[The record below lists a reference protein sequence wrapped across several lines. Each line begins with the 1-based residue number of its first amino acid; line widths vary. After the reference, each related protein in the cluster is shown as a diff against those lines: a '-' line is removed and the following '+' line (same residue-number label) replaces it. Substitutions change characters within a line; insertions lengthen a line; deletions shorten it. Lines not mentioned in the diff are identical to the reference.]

1 MSIRKPLIGFSLFAI
16 FSLLVTWVIWAT
28 LQRSV
33 EGDTKSYTA
42 TFTDVL
48 GLKVHDDVRMAG
60 VRVGR
65 VESIDLVNETVDN
78 KLAHL
83 AKVEFEVRSDQQLF
97 HNTKGLIRYQNLIGQ
112 RYLALAPGA
121 GGDTSALD
129 AGGSI
134 PVSLTEPSF
143 DVSQLLGGLQP
154 LFDVL
159 SPEQVNTL
167 SGTFLQA
174 LQGDQVSLSAFV
186 NQAAALATT
195 FNDRDAI
202 LGDLIDNLSGVIEG
216 LASRSGQF
224 ETLLAQTRTLVGGL
238 YDQGQSL
245 QSSTVAVANA
255 TTSLVDLVSQI
266 KPNLNAA
273 QTSTT
278 DALNVLIRGGAQL
291 DQLAIDAPP
300 LLQALARISSE
311 GTYIN
316 FYPCTLEVSL
326 YGLLLPR
333 GWQPQ
338 IENVLL
344 GNRHSE
350 MCR

>member
-1 MSIRKPLIGFSLFAI
+1 MSIKKPLIGFSLFAI

-28 LQRSV
+28 LQRGV
-33 EGDTKSYTA
+33 EGETKSYTA

-65 VESIDLVNETVDN
+65 VQSIDLVHQQVDN
-78 KLAHL
+78 TMAHL
-83 AKVEFEVRSDQQLF
+83 AKVKFEINSDQEIF

-112 RYLALAPGA
+112 RYLALNPGS
-121 GGDTSALD
+121 GGDTSRLD
-129 AGGSI
+129 EGGEI
-134 PVSLTEPSF
+134 PLSLTEPSF
-143 DVSQLLGGLQP
+143 DVSKLLGGLQP

-167 SGTFLQA
+167 SGTFIQA
-174 LQGDQVSLSAFV
+174 LQGDQVSLSAFIT
-186 NQAAALATT
+186 QAAALATT

-216 LASRSGQF
+216 LAGRSGQF
-224 ETLLAQTRTLVGGL
+224 ETLLAQARTLVGGL
-238 YDQGQSL
+238 YEQGQSL
-245 QSSTVAVANA
+245 QGSTVAVANA

-266 KPNLNAA
+266 SPNLNAA

-278 DALNVLIRGGAQL
+278 DALNVLIGSGAKL

-300 LLQALARISSE
+300 LLQALARITSE

-316 FYPCTLEVSL
+316 LYNCTFEVSL

-344 GNRHSE
+344 GNKHSE
-350 MCR
+350 VCR